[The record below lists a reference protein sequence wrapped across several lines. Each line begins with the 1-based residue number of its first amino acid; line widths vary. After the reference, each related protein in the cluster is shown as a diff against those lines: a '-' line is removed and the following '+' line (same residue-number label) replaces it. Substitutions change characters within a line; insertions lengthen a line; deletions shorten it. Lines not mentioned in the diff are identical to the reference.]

1 MAVVIPKE
9 LLSVLRMSGEK
20 EVHKP
25 KSKIFAQGD
34 EASHFFII
42 TKGRVRVY
50 TVSANGKERTI
61 EVLEEGRIFGDSS
74 FLADKKREVTIEA
87 VIDSEVICYR
97 AEELIEMCTQSEQLM
112 RLIFQHMADT
122 CNYLTRQI
130 VQSSQYNSIQKVAD
144 FLLRE
149 SETRGQDA
157 LPYTHEEIAA
167 SIALNRVTVSRI
179 VSKFKSEGFVEVKY
193 GNIEICDRNAL
204 ERLLTEN

>member
-9 LLSVLRMSGEK
+9 LLSVFRMSGEK
-20 EVHKP
+20 EIHKA
-25 KSKIFAQGD
+25 KSKIFTQGE

-50 TVSANGKERTI
+50 TILSNGKERTI

-74 FLADKKREVTIEA
+74 FLTDKKREVTIEA
-87 VIDSEVICYR
+87 VVDSDVICYR
-97 AEELIEMCTQSEQLM
+97 SEELIDMCTKSESLM

-130 VQSSQYNSIQKVAD
+130 VQSSQYNSIQKVAY
-144 FLLRE
+144 FLLTE
-149 SETRGQDA
+149 SHTRHQDT

-167 SIALNRVTVSRI
+167 SIALNRVTVSKI
-179 VSKFKSEGFVEVKY
+179 ISKFKTEGLVDVKY
-193 GNIEICDRNAL
+193 GYIEICDRDAL
-204 ERLLTEN
+204 KKILPDN

>member
-20 EVHKP
+20 EVHKS
-25 KSKIFAQGD
+25 KSKVFTQGE

-50 TVSANGKERTI
+50 TILANGKERTI

-74 FLADKKREVTIEA
+74 FLTDKKREVTIEA

-97 AEELIEMCTQSEQLM
+97 AEELIDMCSKSEQLM
-112 RLIFQHMADT
+112 RLVFQHMADT

-144 FLLRE
+144 FLLTE
-149 SETRGQDA
+149 SKTRHQSI

-179 VSKFKSEGFVEVKY
+179 ISKFKSEGLVDVKY

-204 ERLLTEN
+204 KNLLADS